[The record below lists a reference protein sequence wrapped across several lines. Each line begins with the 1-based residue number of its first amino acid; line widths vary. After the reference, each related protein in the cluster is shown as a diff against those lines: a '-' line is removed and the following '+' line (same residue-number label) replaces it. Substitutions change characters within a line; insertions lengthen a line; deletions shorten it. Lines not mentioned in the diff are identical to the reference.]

1 MGVSMASIFFFPI
14 LENFA
19 RLSDRIFKIER
30 GLVYPLLLML
40 LYSPLDTNPVGKQ
53 GIMKLSEI

>member
-1 MGVSMASIFFFPI
+1 MASIFFFPI

-40 LYSPLDTNPVGKQ
+40 LYSPLDTNPVGK
-53 GIMKLSEI
+53 